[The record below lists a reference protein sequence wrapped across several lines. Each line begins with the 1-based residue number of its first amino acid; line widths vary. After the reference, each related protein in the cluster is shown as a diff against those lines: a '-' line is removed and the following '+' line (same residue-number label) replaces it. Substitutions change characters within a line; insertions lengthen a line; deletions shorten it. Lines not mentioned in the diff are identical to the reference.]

1 MDITLLLQWK
11 TNLPLETD
19 GKLWLPFKLSKTKK
33 KREKKM
39 HRKEKKKILG
49 LFLYKKRAG

>member
-1 MDITLLLQWK
+1 
-11 TNLPLETD
+11 
-19 GKLWLPFKLSKTKK
+19 LSKTKK